1 MENGLLVVGEAA
13 RKPAPGLG
21 TVKIRSSE
29 LPSATAPKLRE
40 AGVTL
45 IRVGGSVLQRSDRPS
60 LRLGVLRLHC
70 TALCVLVCSP
80 TVAEPPRSAEAHA
93 PPTDVSA

>member
-1 MENGLLVVGEAA
+1 MENGLLVV
-13 RKPAPGLG
+13 APPERTPEPRFC

-29 LPSATAPKLRE
+29 LPSATVPKLRE

-45 IRVGGSVLQRSDRPS
+45 ICVGGSVVHRSESPS
-60 LRLGVLRLHC
+60 LKLGVLRLHG